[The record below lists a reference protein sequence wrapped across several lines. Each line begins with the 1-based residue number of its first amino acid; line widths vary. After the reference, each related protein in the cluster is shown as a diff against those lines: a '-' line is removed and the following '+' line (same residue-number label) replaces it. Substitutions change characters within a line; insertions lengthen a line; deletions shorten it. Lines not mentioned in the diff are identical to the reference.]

1 MSILDEVKDLEAQ
14 LAALEGQEKKAD
26 EEPVQDDKSRMLKNR
41 M

>member
-14 LAALEGQEKKAD
+14 QAALEGQERRPMKSLFRTIR
-26 EEPVQDDKSRMLKNR
+26 SRMLKNR